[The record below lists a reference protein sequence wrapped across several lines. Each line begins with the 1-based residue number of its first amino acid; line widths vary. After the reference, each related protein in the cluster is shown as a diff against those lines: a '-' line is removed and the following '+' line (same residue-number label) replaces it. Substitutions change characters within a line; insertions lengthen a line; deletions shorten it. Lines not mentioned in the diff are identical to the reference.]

1 MSMFGID
8 HDGDGVVS
16 DLDDITT
23 MAILEE
29 ERQYWE
35 EEDRKNEQAE
45 KPVPVDPESEKFGIR
60 FLLIISG
67 ISILILILLY
77 YFG

>member
-29 ERQYWE
+29 ERQ
-35 EEDRKNEQAE
+35 
-45 KPVPVDPESEKFGIR
+45 
-60 FLLIISG
+60 
-67 ISILILILLY
+67 
-77 YFG
+77 

>member
-1 MSMFGID
+1 MFGID

-35 EEDRKNEQAE
+35 EEDRENEQTR
-45 KPVPVDPESEKFGIR
+45 KSVPVDPESEKFGFR
-60 FLLIISG
+60 FLLIASG
-67 ISILILILLY
+67 ISILILLY